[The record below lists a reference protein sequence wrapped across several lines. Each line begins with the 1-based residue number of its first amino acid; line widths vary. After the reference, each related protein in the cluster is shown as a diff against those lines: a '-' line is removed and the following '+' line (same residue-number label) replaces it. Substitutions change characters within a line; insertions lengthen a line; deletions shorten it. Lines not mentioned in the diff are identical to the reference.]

1 MMKRLNRALL
11 LVIAFATLSG
21 CASDD
26 AIVMSPVPKV
36 NSQFTPTRDWSTS
49 IGSGV
54 GQFYSKLT
62 PDYAYG
68 KLYVASRAGLVKALD
83 PKTGDT
89 IWETD
94 LEKDS
99 TARLS
104 GGISAAYGKIYI
116 GSENGYVTALNAD
129 TGKVAWQADVD
140 GAVLAAPATDSNL
153 VFVHTSRG
161 MLIALDQSTGKE
173 KWTVSTDVPTLTMRG
188 DSTPVAQGGAV
199 FWGTASGRLAAA
211 IISQGQLAWQIPI
224 GIPQG
229 STEID
234 RLVDVDASPLILG
247 DTLYIVG
254 IHGNLT
260 AINLRSGEAMWKRKY
275 SSANNLATDGSNI
288 FLVTDE
294 DDVVAV
300 DARSGT
306 KIWSNDQL
314 KHRLVTAPVVIGDY
328 VVVGD
333 AEGYLYWIN
342 RSTGN
347 FVAEQEINSS
357 GIAVPPVALPDGY
370 VVITRN
376 GDIKKLTLPE

>member
-1 MMKRLNRALL
+1 MKTRLNKVLL
-11 LVIAFATLSG
+11 LVVAIAALSG

-26 AIVMSPVPKV
+26 AIVMAPVPKV
-36 NSQFTPTRDWSTS
+36 NSQFTPTTDWSAS

-68 KLYVASRAGLVKALD
+68 KLFVASRAGLVKALD

-89 IWETD
+89 LWEND
-94 LEKDS
+94 LEKES
-99 TARLS
+99 TARLA
-104 GGISAAYGKIYI
+104 GGIAAAYGKIYI
-116 GSENGYVTALNAD
+116 GSEDGYVFALNAD
-129 TGKVAWQADVD
+129 TGKVEWKTDVD
-140 GAVLAAPATDSNL
+140 GEVLAAPATDSNL

-161 MLIALDQSTGKE
+161 MLIALDQTTGKE

-188 DSTPVAQGGAV
+188 DSSPVAQGGAV
-199 FWGTASGRLAAA
+199 FWGTSSGRLAAA
-211 IISQGQLAWQIPI
+211 IINQGQLAWQIPI

-247 DTLYIVG
+247 NMLYIVG

-260 AINLRSGEAMWKRKY
+260 AIDLRSGEAAWKRKY
-275 SSANNLATDGSNI
+275 SSAEDMATDGSRI
-288 FLVTDE
+288 FLVTDQ
-294 DDVVAV
+294 DHVVAV
-300 DARSGT
+300 DSRSGT
-306 KIWSNDQL
+306 KVWENDQL
-314 KHRLVTAPVVIGDY
+314 QHRLVTAPVVIGDY

-333 AEGYLYWIN
+333 AEGYLYWID
-342 RSTGN
+342 RTTGN

-357 GIAVPPVALPDGY
+357 GIAVPPVPLPDGY